1 MVFFS
6 KERDYDRK
14 LVASQGNKFFRLKT
28 FGTNINNSRFLT
40 GWILNAYL
48 LCVFITSIY

>member
-1 MVFFS
+1 MTES
-6 KERDYDRK
+6 WLQAKEI
-14 LVASQGNKFFRLKT
+14 SFFRLKT